1 MKIAFSLIGVEVR
14 MIEKNEQ
21 QVYEVLN
28 SLGINYIRYEHKPIY
43 TVNEGKE
50 IEIFIEGIKCKNLF
64 LRNAKGDTHYI
75 IILDE
80 DKRIDLKLLAKQIGS
95 TRLSFASEERLFE
108 LLKLIPG
115 SVTPFGIINDVNSE
129 VIVLIDRS
137 LVNERLMNF
146 HPNVNTA
153 TIGISYADLEEF
165 IKWHK
170 NKFFHIEIN

>member
-1 MKIAFSLIGVEVR
+1 

-28 SLGINYIRYEHKPIY
+28 SLGINYVRYEHKPIY
-43 TVNEGKE
+43 TVNEAKE
-50 IEIFIEGIKCKNLF
+50 IETFIEGIKCKNLF
-64 LRNAKGDTHYI
+64 LRNVKGDTHYI

-95 TRLSFASEERLFE
+95 SRLSFASEERLSRY
-108 LLKLIPG
+108 LKLKPG
-115 SVTPFGIINDVNSE
+115 SVTPFGIINDVASE
-129 VIVLIDRS
+129 VIILIDRS

-153 TIGISYADLEEF
+153 TIGISYADLEKF

-170 NKFFHIEIN
+170 NRFIHIEIN